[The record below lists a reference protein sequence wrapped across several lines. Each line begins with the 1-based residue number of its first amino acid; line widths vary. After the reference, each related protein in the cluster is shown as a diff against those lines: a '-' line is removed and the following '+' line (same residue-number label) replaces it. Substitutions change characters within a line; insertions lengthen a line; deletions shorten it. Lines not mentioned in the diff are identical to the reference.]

1 MSLTCHRL
9 MELSSSRSEL
19 WCSDALEL
27 DALCVLSD
35 SLLFVLSK
43 RFHFRV
49 FEQQRDEPLIEPV
62 QVLRILRP
70 RQVLS
75 PLYERPDC
83 VTPHQLIVRHL
94 QAKCAKEEL

>member
-19 WCSDALEL
+19 LRSDALKL
-27 DALCVLSD
+27 DALCVQSD

-43 RFHFRV
+43 HFHFRV

-62 QVLRILRP
+62 QILRILRP

-75 PLYERPDC
+75 PLDERPDC
-83 VTPHQLIVRHL
+83 LTPHQLIVRYL
-94 QAKCAKEEL
+94 QARCSKEEL